1 MAEAAINEIFDSIQG
16 EGLYIG
22 CRQVFV
28 RFCGCNLLCD
38 YCDTEFSGG
47 DVYTPETLVQKI
59 NEFPLKSIHSISL
72 TGGEPLLHYEFLK
85 EFLPLVDSKTY
96 LETNGV
102 LYGPLAEVIDLID
115 IVSMDIKLDSS
126 AKIGDL
132 FNIHKKFLEIVKS
145 ANKEVFAK
153 IVFDDRIADFEINEC
168 AKLGET
174 FDIPLILQPKTA
186 GREIAVK
193 KEKILE
199 VFEKFTLKHPDT
211 RLIGQVHKFYDIR

>member
-85 EFLPLVDSKTY
+85 EFLPLVDSKIY

-102 LYGPLAEVIDLID
+102 LYGPLTEVIDLID

-132 FNIHKKFLEIVKS
+132 FNSHKKFLEIVKS

-174 FDIPLILQPKTA
+174 FDIPLILQPKMN
-186 GREIAVK
+186 GNEIGVK

-199 VFEKFTLKHPDT
+199 VFEKFTLKHADT

>member
-59 NEFPLKSIHSISL
+59 SEFPLKSIHSISL

-102 LYGPLAEVIDLID
+102 LYGPLTEVIDLID

-132 FNIHKKFLEIVKS
+132 FNSHKKFLEIVKS

-174 FDIPLILQPKTA
+174 FDIPLILQPKMN
-186 GREIAVK
+186 GNEIGVK

>member
-85 EFLPLVDSKTY
+85 EFLPLVDSKIY

-102 LYGPLAEVIDLID
+102 LYGPLTEVIDLID

-132 FNIHKKFLEIVKS
+132 FNSHKKFLEIVKS

>member
-1 MAEAAINEIFDSIQG
+1 MAEAKINEIFDSIQG

-28 RFCGCNLLCD
+28 RFCGCNLLCE
-38 YCDTEFSGG
+38 YCDTDFEGG
-47 DVYTPETLVQKI
+47 DVYSAQELAKKV
-59 NEFPLKSIHSISL
+59 NDFPLKSVHSLSL

-85 EFLPLVDSKTY
+85 EFLPLVNTKIY

-102 LYGPLAEVIDLID
+102 LFRPLSEVVDLVD
-115 IVSMDIKLDSS
+115 IVSMDLKLDSS

-132 FNIHKKFLEIVKS
+132 FNSHKKFLEIVKS
-145 ANKEVFAK
+145 ADKEVFAK
-153 IVFDDRIADFEINEC
+153 IVFDDKIKDFEINEC

-174 FDIPLILQPKTA
+174 FEIPLILQPKMN
-186 GREIAVK
+186 GNEIGVK

-199 VFEKFTLKHPDT
+199 VFEKFTSKYPDS
-211 RLIGQVHKFYDIR
+211 RLIGQVHKFFDIR

>member
-28 RFCGCNLLCD
+28 RFCGCNLLCE

-47 DVYTPETLVQKI
+47 EIYTPEQLVQKI
-59 NEFPLKSIHSISL
+59 NKFPLKSIHSISL

-85 EFLPLVDSKTY
+85 NFIPLVDAKIY

-102 LYGPLAEVIDLID
+102 LYRPLIEVIDSVD

-132 FNIHKKFLEIVKS
+132 FNKHEKFLEIVKS

-153 IVFDDRIADFEINEC
+153 IVFDERIADFEINEC

-174 FDIPLILQPKTA
+174 FDIPLILQPKMA
-186 GREIAVK
+186 GNNIAVK